1 VGIYNKSHFKIAK
14 NLSLI
19 LKEKS
24 WAFKQQSQSYFKRK
38 NRGHLNNNL
47 SQLLKEKTWAFQQ
60 QSLSTFK
67 RKNVGISTTISVN
80 F

>member
-1 VGIYNKSHFKIAK
+1 VGIK
-14 NLSLI
+14 NNLI

-24 WAFKQQSQSYFKRK
+24 WAFKQQSQSI
-38 NRGHLNNNL
+38 
-47 SQLLKEKTWAFQQ
+47 LKEKTWAFKQ
-60 QSLSTFK
+60 QSQSTFK